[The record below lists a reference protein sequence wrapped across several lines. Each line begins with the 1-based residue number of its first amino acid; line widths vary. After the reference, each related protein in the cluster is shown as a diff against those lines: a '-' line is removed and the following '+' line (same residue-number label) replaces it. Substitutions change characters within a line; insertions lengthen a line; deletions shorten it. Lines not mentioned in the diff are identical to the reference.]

1 MDASRESL
9 LGVFAALKRYEGAF
23 VGETLAEAA
32 RAMKD
37 IPVPSVQRI
46 FALAVFRE
54 LGLIEIRGG
63 RLSVIRGKKTD
74 LNDSA
79 IYRAVKEA

>member
-1 MDASRESL
+1 
-9 LGVFAALKRYEGAF
+9 
-23 VGETLAEAA
+23 
-32 RAMKD
+32 MKD